1 MSEAP
6 AALAIARGTVH
17 AFTAF
22 DVGGAI
28 DLDAAER
35 RLGDARGRTSV
46 LQGRRTPSALDFEPR
61 PLHAAR
67 SAEALAVG
75 LFAVALSA
83 TPTLYDFGAVSIAL
97 RFEVDGPF
105 EEIGALVEEL
115 SESPVL
121 DAEASR
127 IATELIRE
135 LGDAVRHPAVDRL
148 TERYVVVEVAE
159 LAPPVAPDALS
170 STHAAAVARLL
181 RGATDPSADEIADAI
196 HRRISWAPDDV
207 AFVDWSAAL
216 VVDRDAA
223 DLLTVLEFVNVELL
237 EMRFLDRRLDA
248 ALEKAY
254 ALLARRNWGR
264 SWWPGTV
271 RNDLRDL
278 GALQVENAALFEGVN
293 NALKLVGDQ
302 FLARVYRLASER
314 FHLAEWDATI
324 LRKLDTLDSLYG
336 KTADLASAMRI
347 EILEWIIILLIAFEV
362 VWSFV
367 GE

>member
-1 MSEAP
+1 
-6 AALAIARGTVH
+6 
-17 AFTAF
+17 
-22 DVGGAI
+22 
-28 DLDAAER
+28 
-35 RLGDARGRTSV
+35 
-46 LQGRRTPSALDFEPR
+46 
-61 PLHAAR
+61 
-67 SAEALAVG
+67 
-75 LFAVALSA
+75 
-83 TPTLYDFGAVSIAL
+83 
-97 RFEVDGPF
+97 
-105 EEIGALVEEL
+105 
-115 SESPVL
+115 
-121 DAEASR
+121 
-127 IATELIRE
+127 
-135 LGDAVRHPAVDRL
+135 
-148 TERYVVVEVAE
+148 
-159 LAPPVAPDALS
+159 
-170 STHAAAVARLL
+170 
-181 RGATDPSADEIADAI
+181 
-196 HRRISWAPDDV
+196 
-207 AFVDWSAAL
+207 
-216 VVDRDAA
+216 
-223 DLLTVLEFVNVELL
+223 VLEFVNVELL